1 VWLSF
6 FIVVRLDLS
15 SPPCCFFKQT
25 KALGTGSLEEPVE
38 NKEVERVQEQEN
50 DADGVSTALGFTE
63 SLPPTARVVEVLH
76 EQVDA
81 DDERDDDAD
90 DVVLDGQDKARSSH
104 DEKDGCCW
112 QF

>member
-1 VWLSF
+1 VAFF
-6 FIVVRLDLS
+6 FIVVRLALS

-25 KALGTGSLEEPVE
+25 KALGIGSLEEPVE
-38 NKEVERVQEQEN
+38 NKEVERIQEQEN

-63 SLPPTARVVEVLH
+63 SLPPTTRVVEVLH

-90 DVVLDGQDKARSSH
+90 DAVLDGQDKARSSH